1 MSLRLKIVTGCKHIK
16 GVDVYIDKG
25 STPGTLKFKT
35 GLFSSTTLP
44 VAGLDWQEAATRSAG
59 KAAAG
64 AIIGGALTGGI
75 GLLAGAAIGGRKK
88 DASTAVI
95 TFEDG
100 QRLYVKAT
108 GKDFEKLQTWL

>member
-1 MSLRLKIVTGCKHIK
+1 MSLRLKIVTGCKHVK
-16 GVDVYIDKG
+16 GIDVYIDKG
-25 STPGTLKFKT
+25 SKPGALKFKT
-35 GLFSSTTLP
+35 GLFSSSMLQ
-44 VAGLDWQEAATRSAG
+44 VASLDWQEAATRSAG

-64 AIIGGALTGGI
+64 AIIGGVLTGGL
-75 GLLAGAAIGGRKK
+75 GLIAGAAIGGRKT

-95 TFEDG
+95 SFEDG